1 MIQYPDIRLPVGIT
15 TFKQIDLVHGTFI
28 PPGPLICVKL
38 KASYHVFLNANVMK
52 SFQLIYL
59 LFSVIFIVAF
69 ILCFFAKCIASYVFL
84 FISLFVCTGSII
96 LGYIAIKI
104 SAFIYVIQREQ
115 KFLQSLH
122 LASPQVFLSFHLFIF
137 MYRSLLLGFPI

>member
-1 MIQYPDIRLPVGIT
+1 MIQYPDIRFPVGIT

-69 ILCFFAKCIASYVFL
+69 ILCFFAKCIASYIFL
-84 FISLFVCTGSII
+84 FISLFVCLYG
-96 LGYIAIKI
+96 
-104 SAFIYVIQREQ
+104 IYYFR
-115 KFLQSLH
+115 LH
-122 LASPQVFLSFHLFIF
+122 CNKNQCIHLCNTA
-137 MYRSLLLGFPI
+137 